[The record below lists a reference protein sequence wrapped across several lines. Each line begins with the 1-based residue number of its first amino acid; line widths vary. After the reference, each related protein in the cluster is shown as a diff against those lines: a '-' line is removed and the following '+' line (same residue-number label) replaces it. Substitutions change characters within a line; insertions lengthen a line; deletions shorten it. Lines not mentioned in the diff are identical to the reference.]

1 MASIREYKI
10 SESVTF
16 AKTTA
21 KFGGFSNMA
30 SGYSLFVNEINIPS
44 SEALYQACKFPLYP
58 EIQEKII
65 KASNAMVAKR
75 IAVANE
81 HYVRQDWDKIKFDVM
96 RWCLRIKFLQ
106 NRRRMEELFSET
118 SEKPIVEYSK
128 KDSIW
133 GAMPEGNNILKGI
146 NAMGRL
152 LMELRKQAREGTFS
166 SSVMPPNIIGFLLY
180 GHPIEEVHNS
190 EYYLEEN
197 NDEEEL
203 K

>member
-1 MASIREYKI
+1 MVSTRTYKI

-58 EIQEKII
+58 KIQEEII
-65 KASNAMVAKR
+65 NASNAMFAKR
-75 IAVANE
+75 IAQDNI
-81 HYVRQDWDKIKFDVM
+81 HYVRQDWDNIKFDVM

-106 NRRRMEELFSET
+106 NRKRMENLFLET
-118 SEKPIVEYSK
+118 GDKPIVEYSK
-128 KDSIW
+128 KDGIW
-133 GAMPEGNNILKGI
+133 GAMPNGSGTLKGI
-146 NAMGRL
+146 NALGRL
-152 LMELRKQAREGTFS
+152 LMELREQSRIDHVARS
-166 SSVMPPNIIGFLLY
+166 IMPPNIVGFLLY
-180 GHPIEEVHNS
+180 GHNIEEIYEP
-190 EYYLEEN
+190 EYYFDEG
-197 NDEEEL
+197 DEEI